1 MSAKV
6 EYACMAMAELA
17 ICHQWGQ
24 PVRQRTMSERHGIP
38 SQFLVQILQQLR
50 TAGLIA
56 STRGASG
63 GYQLTRPPE
72 LINLWDVVCA
82 VGSEG
87 ETNPP
92 SIEGTPMLA
101 AIRSVWTEIDEE
113 RRKIL
118 RRTTLAHLAQRMS
131 GQGPMYYI

>member
-6 EYACMAMAELA
+6 EYACMAMIELA
-17 ICHQWGQ
+17 ICHNLGQ
-24 PVRQRTMSERHGIP
+24 PVRQRMMSERHGIP

-56 STRGASG
+56 STRGAAG
-63 GYQLTRPPE
+63 GYQLTRSPD
-72 LINLWDVVCA
+72 LINLWDIVCA

-87 ETNPP
+87 ETSPP
-92 SIEGTPMLA
+92 NVEGTPMLA
-101 AIRSVWTEIDEE
+101 AIRLVWKEIDEE
-113 RRKIL
+113 RREIL
-118 RRTTLAHLAQRMS
+118 RRTTLAHLAQRVS